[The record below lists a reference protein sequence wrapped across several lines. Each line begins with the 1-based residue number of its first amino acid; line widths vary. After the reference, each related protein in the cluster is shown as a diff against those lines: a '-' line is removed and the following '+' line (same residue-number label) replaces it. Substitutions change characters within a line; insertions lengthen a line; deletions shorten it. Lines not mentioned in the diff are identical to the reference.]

1 MIIDILKYA
10 AIFFALNLVY
20 LYFAPTDS
28 TDKSWYNR
36 SGLSVYTDQATGV
49 QYVKAGMFGDLTP
62 RLNADGTPYKETK

>member
-1 MIIDILKYA
+1 MIIRILKIA
-10 AIFFALNLVY
+10 SIFFVIQFLF
-20 LYFAPTDS
+20 LYFTPTDS

-62 RLNADGTPYKETK
+62 RLNADGTSYKECK